1 MKNKK
6 MDNEIDKQREH
17 TIEKQVEALL
27 FASDVPLSAHK
38 LLMLTE
44 APSLKYIKKAID
56 SLSRFY
62 SEQFRSFEIVEIAGG
77 FQVTTLP
84 EYSLTVK
91 KLYKNRRKSKLSRAA
106 LETLAII
113 AYKQSISRSGVEA
126 IRGVSCDGVLST
138 LTDRELITVSGR
150 GDGIGK
156 PFLYST
162 TKKFLEY
169 LGLKNYKELPSI
181 EDFET
186 EIEALDILNSKLK
199 NSEEDIMINN
209 KSEQAAT
216 EKDAIN
222 NGKLERDEIEDR
234 TIQDISDEH

>member
-1 MKNKK
+1 
-6 MDNEIDKQREH
+6 MDNEIDKQLGH
-17 TIEKQVEALL
+17 IVEKQVEALL
-27 FASDVPLSAHK
+27 FASDAPLSAHK
-38 LLMLTE
+38 LLTLTE
-44 APSLKYIKKAID
+44 APSLKYIKTAID

-62 SEQFRSFEIVEIAGG
+62 NEQFRSFEIVEIAGG

-84 EYSLTVK
+84 EFSLTVK
-91 KLYKNRRKSKLSRAA
+91 KLYKNRRKTKLSRAS

-186 EIEALDILNSKLK
+186 EIEVLDILNSKSE
-199 NSEEDIMINN
+199 NYEEDIMTNN
-209 KSEQAAT
+209 KSEQS
-216 EKDAIN
+216 D
-222 NGKLERDEIEDR
+222 IEDQS
-234 TIQDISDEH
+234 IQDIPDEH